1 MDFDPDDSQQMI
13 RDSAAKFFA
22 HWCPRGAVLKM
33 AEESGT
39 CPPELWKAMAE
50 LGWMGIPFP
59 EDYGGLGMGFLELS
73 MVLQEMGRVVLP
85 GPYFASVVT
94 AGLTLLLGA
103 SDEQRRRW
111 IPSVADGSVKAAL
124 ALYEPGGRFLPER
137 WQTTAQPGRS
147 GYELSG
153 VKLFVPAGA
162 EADFVLCPASEP
174 DGTVGIFLVEAG
186 SAGLT
191 QRRLPTLDITRPV
204 AEVRLDRVAV
214 PRAHR
219 LDGAAARAVLAR
231 VSDFAAVALSVE
243 MLGAIEHV
251 AALTVDYAK
260 QRVQFGKPIGSYQ
273 AIKHKCAD
281 LHVRSVTADAAARY
295 AAWTADQA
303 LKGADVPLAQT
314 ASVAK
319 VFCQQAFN
327 RTVSDAIQ
335 AHGGI
340 GFTWEY
346 ELHLYLKRAKGVES
360 MFGNEAFH
368 RERVLQL
375 GGDRV

>member
-13 RDSAAKFFA
+13 RDSAAKLFA
-22 HWCPRGAVLKM
+22 ARCPRGAVLKM
-33 AEESGT
+33 AEHGGT
-39 CPPELWKAMAE
+39 CPPDLWQEMAG

-59 EDYGGLGMGFLELS
+59 EEYGGLGMGFLELS
-73 MVLQEMGRVVLP
+73 MVLQEMGRVALP
-85 GPYFASVVT
+85 GPYFASVVS

-103 SDEQRRRW
+103 NEEQKRRW
-111 IPSVADGSVKAAL
+111 LPQLAGGSTRGTL
-124 ALYEPGGRFLPER
+124 ALYEPGGRFLPAD
-137 WQTTAQPGRS
+137 WQTTATPVAS

-153 VKLFVPAGA
+153 IKLFVPAGA
-162 EADFVLCPASEP
+162 EADLILCPASEP
-174 DGTVGIFLVEAG
+174 DGTSAVFVVEATA
-186 SAGLT
+186 AGLA
-191 QRRLPTLDITRPV
+191 RRALPTLDITRPL
-204 AEVRLDRVAV
+204 AEVKLDRVVV

-219 LDGAAARAVLAR
+219 LDGAAPALLSR
-231 VSDFAAVALSVE
+231 VADFAAVALSVE
-243 MLGAIEHV
+243 MLGAIEHLL
-251 AALTVDYAK
+251 ALTVDYAR

-281 LHVRSVTADAAARY
+281 MHMRSMTADAAARY

-303 LKGADVPLAQT
+303 LKGADVPLAHT

-368 RERVLQL
+368 RERVMQL
-375 GGDRV
+375 GGERV